1 MFYQDEYTRPLLENL
16 MPWKEPGKGDKDP
29 WKSGG
34 EQPPDL
40 EEIFK
45 NVSGR
50 LQSIFGGGSGKSNG
64 TTKGGYAGSG
74 GAFSLILLLIIF
86 WVGWDSVH
94 IIDEAE
100 NGVVLRFGKYSRM
113 LQPGFNLTLP
123 RPFETL
129 TKVNINNVR
138 VVEDRGHMLTGDEN
152 LVEFVYKVQYRINNA
167 QHFLFNVRDPELT
180 LRQAAESAL
189 RESVGTNTLDAI
201 LEGTART
208 KVRIET
214 QRVLQETL
222 DLYGAGLQVT
232 EFNLVDVNVPMQV
245 RESYSD
251 VIRAR
256 EDRERFKEEARV
268 HANSVIPG
276 ARGTA
281 ARIEQEAAGYRAA
294 TIALAEGEASR
305 FLQVL
310 AEYQLA
316 PAITRKRMYL
326 ETMENVMMR
335 NKKVFLDIESS
346 GNILYLPL
354 DQAANG
360 VNPSRIVPPI
370 NPTGTTGVDSP
381 GGSGT
386 TRGKSR
392 EGRR

>member
-1 MFYQDEYTRPLLENL
+1 
-16 MPWKEPGKGDKDP
+16 MPWNEPGKGDKDP
-29 WKSGG
+29 WKSGNQ
-34 EQPPDL
+34 QPPDL
-40 EEIFK
+40 EEVFK
-45 NVSGR
+45 NLSGR
-50 LQSIFGGGSGKSNG
+50 LQSIFGGGGGSKSSKSGD
-64 TTKGGYAGSG
+64 GGRG
-74 GAFSLILLLIIF
+74 GAFSLVLLLIIF

-94 IIDEAE
+94 IIDQAE
-100 NGVVLRFGKYSRM
+100 NGVVLRFGKYTRT
-113 LQPGFNLTLP
+113 LNPGFNLTLP

-129 TKVNINNVR
+129 TKVNVNNVR

-167 QHFLFNVRDPELT
+167 QHYLFKVRDPELT

-208 KVRIET
+208 RVRIET

-222 DLYGAGLQVT
+222 DLYQAGLQVT

-256 EDRERFKEEARV
+256 EDRERFTEEARV
-268 HANSVIPG
+268 HANSVIPA

-281 ARIEQEAAGYRAA
+281 ARITQEAAGYKAS

-305 FLQVL
+305 FTQVL
-310 AEYQLA
+310 TEYRLA
-316 PAITRKRMYL
+316 PAVTRKRMYL
-326 ETMENVMMR
+326 ETMESVFSKNR
-335 NKKVFLDIESS
+335 KIFLDVDSS
-346 GNILYLPL
+346 GNILYLPIGQPG
-354 DQAANG
+354 DPAN
-360 VNPSRIVPPI
+360 IVPPVKAAVPI
-370 NPTGTTGVDSP
+370 GVDSL
-381 GGSGT
+381 GGGT
-386 TRGKSR
+386 DSRRNSR

>member
-1 MFYQDEYTRPLLENL
+1 

-34 EQPPDL
+34 QQPPDL
-40 EEIFK
+40 EEIFG
-45 NVSGR
+45 NVSKR
-50 LQSIFGGGSGKSNG
+50 LQSLFGGGGKSSGSEGGESSGSKG
-64 TTKGGYAGSG
+64 TG
-74 GAFSLILLLIIF
+74 GAFALVLVLIIF

-94 IIDEAE
+94 VIDDAE
-100 NGVVLRFGKYSRM
+100 QGEVLRFGKYART
-113 LQPGFNLTLP
+113 LDPGFNMTLP

-129 TKVNINNVR
+129 SKVNISNVR

-152 LVEFVYKVQYRINNA
+152 LVEFIYKVQYRINNA
-167 QHFLFNVRDPELT
+167 QHFLFRVRDPELT

-201 LEGTART
+201 LEGNART

-222 DLYGAGLQVT
+222 DLYQAGLQVT

-245 RESYSD
+245 REAYSD

-268 HANSVIPG
+268 HANSVIPA

-281 ARIEQEAAGYRAA
+281 ARIEQEAAGYKAS

-305 FLQVL
+305 FSQVL
-310 AEYQLA
+310 TEYRLA
-316 PAITRKRMYL
+316 PEVTRRRLYI
-326 ETMENVMMR
+326 ETMESVFSR
-335 NKKVFLDIESS
+335 NKKVFLDVDSS

-354 DQAANG
+354 DQTGGG
-360 VNPSRIVPPI
+360 VNPSSIMPPVKT
-370 NPTGTTGVDSP
+370 PVGTSQDSTP
-381 GGSGT
+381 GPRRT
-386 TRGKSR
+386 TR

>member
-1 MFYQDEYTRPLLENL
+1 

-40 EEIFK
+40 EEIFG
-45 NVSGR
+45 NVSRR
-50 LQSIFGGGSGKSNG
+50 LQSLFGGGRGSGSGKGESSG
-64 TTKGGYAGSG
+64 GSG
-74 GAFSLILLLIIF
+74 AGGVLSLLLVLAIF
-86 WVGWDSVH
+86 WAGYDSVH
-94 IIDEAE
+94 VIDEAE
-100 NGVVLRFGKYSRM
+100 QGVVLRFGKYSRT
-113 LQPGFNLTLP
+113 LNPGFNLTLP

-129 TKVNINNVR
+129 TKVNVNNVR
-138 VVEDRGHMLTGDEN
+138 VVEDRGHMLTEDEN
-152 LVEFVYKVQYRINNA
+152 LVEFIYKVQYRINNA
-167 QHFLFNVRDPELT
+167 QHFMFRVRDPEIT

-189 RESVGTNTLDAI
+189 RESVGTNSLDAI
-201 LEGTART
+201 LEGNART

-222 DLYGAGLQVT
+222 DLYEAGLQVT

-245 RESYSD
+245 REAYSD

-256 EDRERFKEEARV
+256 EDRERFTEEARV

-281 ARIEQEAAGYRAA
+281 ARIGQEAAGYKAQ

-305 FLQVL
+305 FSQVL
-310 AEYQLA
+310 TEYRLA
-316 PAITRKRMYL
+316 PTITRKRMYL
-326 ETMENVMMR
+326 ETMESVYSR
-335 NKKVFLDIESS
+335 NRKVFLDVESS

-354 DQAANG
+354 DGSANG
-360 VNPSRIVPPI
+360 NNSAPMMPPI
-370 NPTGTTGVDSP
+370 KTPVGVNSLENNAE
-381 GGSGT
+381 SRAKT
-386 TRGKSR
+386 R

>member
-1 MFYQDEYTRPLLENL
+1 MRLTLEKL

-34 EQPPDL
+34 QQPPDL
-40 EEIFK
+40 EEIFG
-45 NVSGR
+45 NVSKR
-50 LQSIFGGGSGKSNG
+50 LQSLFGGGGKSSG
-64 TTKGGYAGSG
+64 SESGEGGGSSGVG
-74 GAFSLILLLIIF
+74 GALSLVLLLLVF

-94 IIDEAE
+94 VIDEAE
-100 NGVVLRFGKYSRM
+100 NGVVLRFGKYSRT

-167 QHFLFNVRDPELT
+167 QHFLFLVRDPELT

-222 DLYGAGLQVT
+222 DFYQAGLQVT

-245 RESYSD
+245 REAYSD

-256 EDRERFKEEARV
+256 EDRERFTEEARV
-268 HANSVIPG
+268 HANSVIPE

-281 ARIEQEAAGYRAA
+281 ARIEQEAAGYKAS

-305 FLQVL
+305 FSQVL
-310 AEYQLA
+310 TQYLLA
-316 PAITRKRMYL
+316 PEITRKRLYL
-326 ETMENVMMR
+326 ETMEQVFAR
-335 NKKVFLDIESS
+335 NRKVFLDVDSS
-346 GNILYLPL
+346 GNILYLPIGQP
-354 DQAANG
+354 DNG
-360 VNPSRIVPPI
+360 I
-370 NPTGTTGVDSP
+370 NPTSLMPPIKGTSAIGVDSP
-381 GGSGT
+381 EDSEKS
-386 TRGKSR
+386 RSKSR
-392 EGRR
+392 EARR